1 MLASIA
7 VNAIVDIKQAKEK
20 LSNNI
25 NQLTILHYNFITILN
40 YSLR

>member
-7 VNAIVDIKQAKEK
+7 VNVIVDIKQAKEK
-20 LSNNI
+20 PSNNI
-25 NQLTILHYNFITILN
+25 NQLIVLNYNFIAILN

>member
-20 LSNNI
+20 PSNNI
-25 NQLTILHYNFITILN
+25 NQLIVLNYNFIAILN